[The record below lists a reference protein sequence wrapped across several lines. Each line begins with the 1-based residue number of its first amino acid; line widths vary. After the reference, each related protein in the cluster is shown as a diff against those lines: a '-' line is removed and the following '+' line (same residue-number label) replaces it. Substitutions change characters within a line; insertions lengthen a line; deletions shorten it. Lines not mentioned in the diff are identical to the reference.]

1 MRHSRISTL
10 LTSALLCAALYGC
23 SAPAPKCDGGSC
35 EAPPPPVTKVGFI
48 YVGPVDRFGWT
59 ASHEEGRLYL
69 EQYTSDV
76 TTLFREAVAPADAP
90 RVIDDFVDAG
100 VSIVFATSF
109 DFLDASLQAPGRHP
123 GLTTFNCS
131 GFKSGPGA
139 GNYQVRVEESEYLT
153 GMVAGRMTRTNKIG
167 VVGAL
172 RIYEQVM
179 HINAF
184 ARGVRA
190 VNPNAEINVRF
201 VANWFNPPM
210 ELAAVRDLAAQGND
224 IIKGLTD
231 TTIPVEAV
239 ADYTTDAGLPVY
251 AIGHD
256 NRNNCEAKPDTC
268 LVSSFYNWGPLYK
281 KLVEQ
286 QRAGTYPAAGRIDY
300 LGQADID
307 IGGISPFNAVVPQTV
322 RDEVT
327 LRQTSIRNRTFNI
340 FAGPINKADGGVW
353 LTAGQSFS
361 DMDLICTKDFVEG
374 VTVVDGP
381 SCTSDPDC
389 TNGFAAMTCVA
400 GQCRSADLSGCTP

>member
-1 MRHSRISTL
+1 MHSFRITA
-10 LTSALLCAALYGC
+10 LTAALAIVLVPGC
-23 SAPAPKCDGGSC
+23 ETPAPKCDGGSC
-35 EAPPPPVTKVGFI
+35 DGGVTPITKVGFI

-76 TTLFREAVAPADAP
+76 STMFRAAVAPADAP
-90 RVIDDFVDAG
+90 AVIDEFVDAG
-100 VSIVFATSF
+100 ASIVFSTSF
-109 DFLDASLQAPGRHP
+109 DFLDSTLQGPMRHP

-131 GFKSGPGA
+131 GFKTGSHA

-167 VVGAL
+167 VVAAL
-172 RIYEQVM
+172 RIYEQMM

-184 ARGVRA
+184 TRGVRA
-190 VNPNAEINVRF
+190 VNPNAEVNVRF

-210 ELAAVRDLAAQGND
+210 ELAAVRDLAGQGND

-239 ADYTTDAGLPVY
+239 ADYSTDAGAPVY

-256 NRNNCEAKPDTC
+256 NRNNCEAKPETC

-281 KLVEQ
+281 KLVEEV
-286 QRAGTYPAAGRIDY
+286 RAGAYPAGGRIDY
-300 LGQADID
+300 LGQADMD
-307 IGGISPFNAVVPQTV
+307 VGGISTFNAAVPQTV

-327 LRQTSIRNRTFNI
+327 ARQTGIRNRTFSI
-340 FAGPINKADGGVW
+340 FAGPFNKADGGVW
-353 LTAGQSFS
+353 LTAGQSLS

-374 VTVVDGP
+374 VNVVDGP
-381 SCTSDPDC
+381 SCTVDADC
-389 TNGFAAMTCVA
+389 TNGFAAMTCT
-400 GQCRSADLSGCTP
+400 GGLCRAADLSGCTP

>member
-1 MRHSRISTL
+1 MHHLSRLLPAAL
-10 LTSALLCAALYGC
+10 LTAVSLGC
-23 SAPAPKCDGGSC
+23 SAPPPKCDGGDCST
-35 EAPPPPVTKVGFI
+35 PPPAVTKVGFI

-59 ASHEEGRLYL
+59 ASHDEGRLYL

-76 TTLFREAVAPADAP
+76 TTMFRESVSPAAASG
-90 RVIDDFVDAG
+90 VIDDMVDAG
-100 VSIVFATSF
+100 ASIVFATSF
-109 DFLDASLQAPGRHP
+109 DFLQASLDGPGRHP
-123 GLTTFNCS
+123 GLKTFNCS
-131 GFKSGPGA
+131 GFKTGPGA
-139 GNYQVRVEESEYLT
+139 GNYQLRVEESEYLT

-172 RIYEQVM
+172 QIYEQVM

-190 VNPNAEINVRF
+190 VNPTAEINVRF
-201 VANWFNPPM
+201 VNNWFNPPM
-210 ELAAVRDLAAQGND
+210 ELAAVRDLAGQGND

-281 KLVEQ
+281 KLVEEV
-286 QRAGTYPAAGRIDY
+286 RAGTYPAGGRIDY
-300 LGQADID
+300 LGQADMD
-307 IGGISPFNAVVPQTV
+307 VGGISTFNAAVPQLV

-327 LRQTSIRNRTFNI
+327 MREASIRNRTFNI
-340 FAGPINKADGGVW
+340 FAGPFNKADGGVW
-353 LTAGQSFS
+353 LTAGQSLS
-361 DMDLICTKDFVEG
+361 DADLICTKDFIEG

-381 SCTSDPDC
+381 GCTIDADC
-389 TNGFAAMTCVA
+389 TNTFAAMTCVG
-400 GQCRSADLSGCTP
+400 GQCRSPDLSGCSP